1 MKKIL
6 ICEDEEDMQ
15 LILTTALTQR
25 NFEVHSAKDGA
36 QAKKKSKRLKPD
48 LILMDIRMPKLDG
61 IEVAKEIRKFDNKVK
76 IIFMTAFESPQIKN
90 EASKYNITAYLNKT
104 IPLEENIKSIEEAL
118 SEGGG
123 QNETNSNL

>member
-25 NFEVHSAKDGA
+25 DFEVHSAKDGE
-36 QAKKKSKRLKPD
+36 QAKKKSKSLKPD

-61 IEVAKEIRKFDNKVK
+61 LEVAKEIRKFDSNVK
-76 IIFMTAFESPQIKN
+76 IIFMTAFQSPELQN
-90 EASKYNITAYLNKT
+90 EAAKYNITAYLNKAT
-104 IPLEENIKSIEEAL
+104 PLEEIIKTIEDAL
-118 SEGGG
+118 K
-123 QNETNSNL
+123 